1 MKYIFLFCYMIH
13 RVQNSSLDCASLNN
27 APLQSKIMI
36 SSATLMYLEKL
47 SLGPVSK
54 TPICIS
60 HADREKTVSQ
70 IRANSQELRRP
81 IFKVFSFIRKEQKW
95 QRFLLLTTASH

>member
-1 MKYIFLFCYMIH
+1 MKYIVSFWYVMH
-13 RVQNSSLDCASLNN
+13 RVQNSSCFVKQN
-27 APLQSKIMI
+27 PLQSKITI

-60 HADREKTVSQ
+60 HAHREKIVSQ
-70 IRANSQELRRP
+70 IRATSQELRRH
-81 IFKVFSFIRKEQKW
+81 IFKVFSFIGKEQK
-95 QRFLLLTTASH
+95 